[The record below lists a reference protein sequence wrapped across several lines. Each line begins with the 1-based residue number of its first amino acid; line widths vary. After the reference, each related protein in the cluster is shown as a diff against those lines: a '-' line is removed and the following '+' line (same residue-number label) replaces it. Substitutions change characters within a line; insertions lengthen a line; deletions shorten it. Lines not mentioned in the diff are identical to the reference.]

1 VAAGIVVRSMAR
13 LRTSDRAKLPDS
25 AFAYVDSRGRRRL
38 PINDESHVRAA
49 LSRFERVAFE
59 DDATREAARKRLL
72 NAARRYGIVPVG
84 FITGQ
89 LKAERIRSAP
99 VAAALPTGNV
109 TFLMT
114 DMEGST
120 ALLGR
125 LGPRYPGLLRDVR
138 SIVRAA
144 VRSAGGR
151 EVDTRADEVFA
162 VFERPLSAVVAAVEL
177 QRTFADR
184 TWPLDVQC
192 RVRVGIH
199 GGRPTLAD
207 GAYVGIAV
215 NTAARVCSAGHG
227 GQILVS
233 GSTARILTTA
243 LPTGVRLASLG
254 HHRFSG
260 LPRSVEMFQ
269 VHARGLSAR
278 FPALRTT

>member
-1 VAAGIVVRSMAR
+1 MAR
-13 LRTSDRAKLPDS
+13 LRSTDRAKLPDS
-25 AFAYVDSRGRRRL
+25 AFAYIDSRGKRRL
-38 PINDESHVRAA
+38 PINDESHVRNA
-49 LSRFERVAFE
+49 LARFERVPFE
-59 DDATREAARKRLL
+59 DDAAREAARKRLL

-89 LKAERIRSAP
+89 LKAERTRAVPASIAG
-99 VAAALPTGNV
+99 LPTGNV

-114 DMEGST
+114 DIEGST
-120 ALLGR
+120 ALLGK
-125 LGPRYPGLLRDVR
+125 LGRRYPGLLRDVR
-138 SIVRAA
+138 SIVRSA
-144 VRSAGGR
+144 VTAAGGR

-162 VFERPLSAVVAAVEL
+162 VFVRSTDAVVAAIEL
-177 QRTFADR
+177 QRTFAGR

-199 GGRPTLAD
+199 GGRPTFAD

-233 GSTARILTTA
+233 GPTARMLTAA
-243 LPTGVRLASLG
+243 LPAGVRLASLG
-254 HHRFSG
+254 RHRLSG
-260 LPRSVEMFQ
+260 LPRAVEMFQ
-269 VHARGLSAR
+269 VNAKGLQPR

>member
-1 VAAGIVVRSMAR
+1 MAR

-25 AFAYVDSRGRRRL
+25 AFAYIDSRGRRRL

-49 LSRFERVAFE
+49 LSRFDRVAFE
-59 DDATREAARKRLL
+59 DDATREVALKRLL
-72 NAARRYGIVPVG
+72 KAARRYGIVPVG

-89 LKAERIRSAP
+89 LQAERTRSAP
-99 VAAALPTGNV
+99 AVASLPTGNV

-114 DMEGST
+114 DIEGST

-125 LGPRYPGLLRDVR
+125 LGRRYPGLLRDVR

-144 VRSAGGR
+144 VRTAGGH

-162 VFERPLSAVVAAVEL
+162 VFVRPSDAVVAAVEL
-177 QRTFADR
+177 QRTFAGR

-199 GGRPTLAD
+199 GGRPTLED

-233 GSTARILTTA
+233 GPTERTLSAA
-243 LPTGVRLASLG
+243 LPTGVRLTSLG
-254 HHRFSG
+254 HHRLSG

-269 VHARGLSAR
+269 VHAKGLQAR

>member
-1 VAAGIVVRSMAR
+1 MAR

-25 AFAYVDSRGRRRL
+25 AFAYIDSRGRRRL

-49 LSRFERVAFE
+49 LSRFDRVAFE
-59 DDATREAARKRLL
+59 DDTAREVALKRLL
-72 NAARRYGIVPVG
+72 KAARRYQIVPVG
-84 FITGQ
+84 FIAGQ
-89 LKAERIRSAP
+89 LRAERTRSAP
-99 VAAALPTGNV
+99 SVAGLPTGNV

-114 DMEGST
+114 DIEGST

-125 LGPRYPGLLRDVR
+125 LGRRYPGLLRDVR

-144 VRSAGGR
+144 VRAAGGL

-162 VFERPLSAVVAAVEL
+162 VFERPAAAVVAAVEL
-177 QRTFADR
+177 QRTFAGR
-184 TWPLDVQC
+184 TWPLEVQC

-233 GSTARILTTA
+233 GPTARMLEAA
-243 LPTGVRLASLG
+243 LPTGVRLATLRR
-254 HHRFSG
+254 HRLSG
-260 LPRSVEMFQ
+260 LPRSVELFQ
-269 VHARGLSAR
+269 VHAKGLQAR

>member
-1 VAAGIVVRSMAR
+1 MGAGIVVRTMAR

-25 AFAYVDSRGRRRL
+25 AFAYIDSRGRRRL

-49 LSRFERVAFE
+49 LSRFDRVAFE
-59 DDATREAARKRLL
+59 DDRTREAALRRLL

-89 LKAERIRSAP
+89 LQAERTRSAP
-99 VAAALPTGNV
+99 AVADLPAGNV

-114 DMEGST
+114 DIEGRRRCSDGSGGAT
-120 ALLGR
+120 RACCAR
-125 LGPRYPGLLRDVR
+125 CAR
-138 SIVRAA
+138 SFARRFDRRAA
-144 VRSAGGR
+144 TKSTRGRTRCSRCSCGRSDA
-151 EVDTRADEVFA
+151 
-162 VFERPLSAVVAAVEL
+162 LVAAVEL
-177 QRTFADR
+177 QRTFAGR

-199 GGRPTLAD
+199 GGRPTLED

-215 NTAARVCSAGHG
+215 NTAARVCSSGHG

-233 GSTARILTTA
+233 GPTARTLAAA

-254 HHRFSG
+254 HHRLSG

-269 VHARGLSAR
+269 VHAKGLQAR

>member
-1 VAAGIVVRSMAR
+1 MAR

-49 LSRFERVAFE
+49 LSRFDRVAFE
-59 DDATREAARKRLL
+59 DDKAREAALKRLL

-89 LKAERIRSAP
+89 LQAERVRSTPAAP
-99 VAAALPTGNV
+99 ELPTGNV

-114 DMEGST
+114 DIEGST
-120 ALLGR
+120 ALLAR
-125 LGPRYPGLLRDVR
+125 LGRRYAGLLRDVR
-138 SIVRAA
+138 SIVRGA
-144 VRSAGGR
+144 VRAAGGH

-162 VFERPLSAVVAAVEL
+162 VFVRPSDALTAAVEL
-177 QRTFADR
+177 QRTFAGR

-233 GSTARILTTA
+233 GPTARALTTG
-243 LPTGVRLASLG
+243 LPAGVRLTSLG
-254 HHRFSG
+254 HHRLSG
-260 LPRSVEMFQ
+260 LPRTVEMLQ
-269 VHARGLSAR
+269 VHAKGLQAR
-278 FPALRTT
+278 FPALRTA

>member
-1 VAAGIVVRSMAR
+1 MAR

-25 AFAYVDSRGRRRL
+25 AFAYIDSRGRRRL

-49 LSRFERVAFE
+49 LSRFDRVAFE
-59 DDATREAARKRLL
+59 DERAREAALKRVL
-72 NAARRYGIVPVG
+72 NAARRYRIVPVG

-89 LKAERIRSAP
+89 LQAERTRSAP
-99 VAAALPTGNV
+99 AAAALPTGNV

-114 DMEGST
+114 DIEGST

-125 LGPRYPGLLRDVR
+125 LGRRYPGLLRDVR
-138 SIVRAA
+138 SIVRGA

-162 VFERPLSAVVAAVEL
+162 VFVRPSDALVAAVEL
-177 QRTFADR
+177 QRTFAGR

-199 GGRPTLAD
+199 RGRPALAD
-207 GAYVGIAV
+207 GGYIGIAV

-233 GSTARILTTA
+233 GPTARTLVAA
-243 LPTGVRLASLG
+243 LPTGVRLTSLG
-254 HHRFSG
+254 HHRLSG

-269 VHARGLSAR
+269 VHAKGLQAR

>member
-1 VAAGIVVRSMAR
+1 MAR

-25 AFAYVDSRGRRRL
+25 AFAYIDSRGRRRL

-49 LSRFERVAFE
+49 LSRFDRVAFE
-59 DDATREAARKRLL
+59 DDATREAALKRLL

-89 LKAERIRSAP
+89 LQAERTRSAP
-99 VAAALPTGNV
+99 AVAELPTGNV

-114 DMEGST
+114 DIEGST

-125 LGPRYPGLLRDVR
+125 LGRRYAGLLRDVR
-138 SIVRAA
+138 SIVRSA

-162 VFERPLSAVVAAVEL
+162 VFVRPADAMVAAVEL
-177 QRTFADR
+177 QRTFAGR
-184 TWPLDVQC
+184 TWPLDVEC

-215 NTAARVCSAGHG
+215 NTTARVCSAGHG

-233 GSTARILTTA
+233 GPTARTLTA
-243 LPTGVRLASLG
+243 VLPTGVRLTSLG
-254 HHRFSG
+254 HHRLSG

-269 VHARGLSAR
+269 VHAKGLQAR